1 MKTDTKPT
9 SNEAENGNKSKPLL
23 PAVFSSVEEAVLKLN
38 LKGNYKSFC
47 GNLCQWTT
55 DPRPQLVYHN
65 GYVVQIK

>member
-1 MKTDTKPT
+1 MKVQDNN
-9 SNEAENGNKSKPLL
+9 SVQDQSGNSHNHML

-47 GNLCQWTT
+47 GNLCQWTK
-55 DPRPQLVYHN
+55 DPRPQAVYHN

>member
-1 MKTDTKPT
+1 MKTQNDNSVKDQNATCD
-9 SNEAENGNKSKPLL
+9 NNML

-55 DPRPQLVYHN
+55 DPRPQAVYHN

>member
-1 MKTDTKPT
+1 MESTKPT

-47 GNLCQWTT
+47 GNLCQWTK
-55 DPRPQLVYHN
+55 DPRPQAVYHN

>member
-1 MKTDTKPT
+1 MESTKPT
-9 SNEAENGNKSKPLL
+9 LNEAESGNKSKPLL

-47 GNLCQWTT
+47 GNLYQWTT
-55 DPRPQLVYHN
+55 DPRPKPVYHN

>member
-1 MKTDTKPT
+1 MESTKQS
-9 SNEAENGNKSKPLL
+9 SNEAENGNKSKKLL

-55 DPRPQLVYHN
+55 DTRPQPVYFN

>member
-1 MKTDTKPT
+1 MKAQDNN
-9 SNEAENGNKSKPLL
+9 SVQYQSGNSHNHML

-55 DPRPQLVYHN
+55 DPRPQPVYYN

>member
-1 MKTDTKPT
+1 MQTELKIQDQ
-9 SNEAENGNKSKPLL
+9 SGNSHNHML

-38 LKGNYKSFC
+38 LKGKYKSFC

-55 DPRPQLVYHN
+55 DPRPQPVYYN